1 MIDSLFCFCMNHL
14 SLLGIK
20 WIFLHLIFKETKK
33 SSSELF
39 SLIMSLNCTRVIT
52 TGLIIWTLT
61 HLFIYRSALKGC
73 LPLLHLS
80 HLLPHP
86 PTLLKLTSVLPF
98 LANLPLP
105 RVTSSLFLENF
116 TWVMFYYAR
125 CSEDLRSSTYC
136 CQCGS
141 AKVSLQRKKY
151 RWKPPSVCLSFFF
164 FLNLNLSHL
173 FFQSVVLIRGPLRDA
188 ASQHVLQFAILW
200 FCDSVWRNQL
210 LWGPIH
216 AITRVSAGLQEFQ
229 ASELANVRMYTF
241 TPLQI

>member
-1 MIDSLFCFCMNHL
+1 MNHL

-33 SSSELF
+33 KFIRTFFLNYVFELHQSHNHRF
-39 SLIMSLNCTRVIT
+39 DHMNTDSPFYLPICSQRLST
-52 TGLIIWTLT
+52 T
-61 HLFIYRSALKGC
+61 
-73 LPLLHLS
+73 PPP
-80 HLLPHP
+80 LPHP

-98 LANLPLP
+98 LAHLPLP

-151 RWKPPSVCLSFFF
+151 RWKPPSVCLSVFFF
-164 FLNLNLSHL
+164 F
-173 FFQSVVLIRGPLRDA
+173 F
-188 ASQHVLQFAILW
+188 
-200 FCDSVWRNQL
+200 
-210 LWGPIH
+210 
-216 AITRVSAGLQEFQ
+216 
-229 ASELANVRMYTF
+229 
-241 TPLQI
+241 